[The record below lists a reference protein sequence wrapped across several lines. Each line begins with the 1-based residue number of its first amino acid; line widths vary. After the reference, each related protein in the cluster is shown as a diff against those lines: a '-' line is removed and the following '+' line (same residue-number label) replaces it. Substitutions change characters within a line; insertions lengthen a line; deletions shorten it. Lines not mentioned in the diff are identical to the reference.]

1 MPILKIFFAK
11 TQNILQKVLQF
22 AKKDISLHQQNKII
36 NKIITNNNDNEEN
49 YYYYRV
55 HDCSSSCKC

>member
-1 MPILKIFFAK
+1 MPILKIFLQK

-22 AKKDISLHQQNKII
+22 AKKDISLHQQ